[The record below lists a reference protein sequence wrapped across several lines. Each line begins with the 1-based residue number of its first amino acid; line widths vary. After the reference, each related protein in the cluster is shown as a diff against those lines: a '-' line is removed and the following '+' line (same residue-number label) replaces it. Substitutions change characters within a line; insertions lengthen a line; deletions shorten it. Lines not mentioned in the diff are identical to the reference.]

1 MYIIVSRRNGA
12 KSLDLIH
19 KYTNSKLMFDLVKVA
34 AKSQTHFL
42 KDLSSRIII

>member
-1 MYIIVSRRNGA
+1 MGA
-12 KSLDLIH
+12 KSLDLMH

-42 KDLSSRIII
+42 KICRPES